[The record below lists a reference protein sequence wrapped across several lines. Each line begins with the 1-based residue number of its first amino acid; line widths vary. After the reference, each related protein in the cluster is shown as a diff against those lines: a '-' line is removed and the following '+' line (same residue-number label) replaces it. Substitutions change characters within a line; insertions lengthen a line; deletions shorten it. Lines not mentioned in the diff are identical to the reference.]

1 MLFKT
6 PRWIFA
12 LLLLIGIGFF
22 MYPTKEQHRDL
33 TQRPPQYETAQ
44 KISLVNQDIFI
55 TNKLCYEQCNTDF
68 RRLLIE
74 LQDKTDLEVKEKLV
88 RLRQEHP
95 HMLFVSWSHPDPNNQ
110 QPISAGT
117 YSPSI
122 KQEIEPYRA
131 KAIQA
136 LKSGEMYHSPSIAI
150 EKDDY
155 MVLAVPGAE
164 GSGLIGIIKQSIL
177 NRIKDQQQKNLRLVP
192 YPAEGNYR
200 IESVDSDTR
209 QDIRV
214 DNGEENAGASHYHKE
229 QVVVKFRATPD
240 PVKLAKI
247 KQEIH
252 SSSIQKL
259 GYTYVFESH
268 KWNAEQMIAYFK
280 KIDNVLYVEPHYY
293 YMTNAE
299 PIPNDDLFS
308 PHQWNLP
315 MTQTVEGWGISKGN
329 DDIIIAVLDTGAD
342 LDHPDLQGRLVPG
355 LNFIQPDLEPNDDVG
370 HGTHVTGV
378 ISATVNNIEGV
389 AGMTWYDKVMPIK
402 VLDHSGAGTTYSVA
416 QGIIWATD
424 HGAKIINMS
433 LGNYAQAEFL
443 HDAVRYAFNKDV
455 VLIAASGNDNT
466 DQPGYPAAY
475 PEVFAVAATDNQS
488 QRASFSNYGSYI
500 DVAAP
505 GVTIASTYP
514 DNQYAALS
522 GTSMASPHVAALA
535 ALIRSVN
542 PLLSNVEVMN
552 IMRNT
557 SVDLGYPGKDDL
569 FGYGQIN
576 VKQALTQANNA
587 KNSVRLFPEW
597 VKREVQHIRS
607 KYTSS

>member
-1 MLFKT
+1 MLFRT
-6 PRWIFA
+6 PKWIFA
-12 LLLLIGIGFF
+12 LLLLIGIGY
-22 MYPTKEQHRDL
+22 MIYPTEEQQQDL
-33 TQRPPQYETAQ
+33 AHKHPRYETAQ
-44 KISLVNQDIFI
+44 KVSLIEQDILV
-55 TNKLCYEQCNTDF
+55 TNELCFEQCKRDF
-68 RRLLIE
+68 NRLLLDLHHNTE
-74 LQDKTDLEVKEKLV
+74 LEVKDKLQQ
-88 RLRQEHP
+88 LRAEHP
-95 HMLFVSWSHPDPNNQ
+95 HMLSVTWSNPKHQ
-110 QPISAGT
+110 QVISSGS
-117 YSPSI
+117 YPSGI
-122 KQEIEPYRA
+122 QEKLEPYQAEA
-131 KAIQA
+131 KQA
-136 LKSGEMYHSPSIAI
+136 LENGKPYHSPSIQI
-150 EKDDY
+150 GQNHY
-155 MVLAVPGAE
+155 MALAVPELE
-164 GSGLIGIIKQSIL
+164 GGGLMGVIKQSIL
-177 NRIKDQQQKNLRLVP
+177 DQIQDQQKKNLRLVP

-200 IESVDSDTR
+200 VESVDSDTQR
-209 QDIRV
+209 DIRV
-214 DNGEENAGASHYHKE
+214 DNGEENAGVSHYHKE
-229 QVVVKFRATPD
+229 QVVVKFQATPNQATM
-240 PVKLAKI
+240 AKI
-247 KQEIH
+247 KHAIH
-252 SSSIQKL
+252 SSSTKKL

-268 KWNAEQMIAYFK
+268 KLTAEQMIAYFK
-280 KIDNVLYVEPHYY
+280 KVDNVEYVEPHYY

-299 PIPNDDLFS
+299 LMPNDDLYS

-315 MTQTVEGWGISKGN
+315 ITQTIEGWGISKGN
-329 DDIIIAVLDTGAD
+329 EDIIIAVLDTGTD
-342 LDHPDLQGRLVPG
+342 LNHPDLQGRLVTG
-355 LNFIQPDLEPNDDVG
+355 LNIIQPEEEPIDDVG

-378 ISATVNNIEGV
+378 ISATVNNLEGV

-402 VLDHSGAGTTYSVA
+402 VLDQTGAGTTYSVA

-443 HDAVRYAFNKDV
+443 HDAIRYAFDKDV

-475 PEVFAVAATDNQS
+475 PEVFAVGATDYQE
-488 QRASFSNYGSYI
+488 QRAPFSNYGSYI

-542 PLLSNVEVMN
+542 PLLTNVEVMK

-557 SVDLGYPGKDDL
+557 AVDLGETGRDDL

-576 VKQALTQANNA
+576 VKQALIEANNT

-597 VKREVQHIRS
+597 VKREIQNIRS